1 MQNKLGFIFKVVFI
15 WLLCISSASA
25 QARRNFLQE
34 VSVGAFG
41 GVNMS
46 QVRFLHNSTAYSTMI
61 GDQSLFNKRGGTF
74 GVSARY
80 IAQEHFGVIL
90 DLSYTSKGYCEIF
103 RPRNG
108 EDVRLVGLK
117 DKRVD
122 FNGVDLDRTISYLD
136 IPILAHIYFG
146 SKSRFFLNIGPQMSF
161 KLSEKDNSII
171 NEVQKE
177 ILTFSDPRINRSIAT
192 DKMDFSL
199 HAALGY
205 DLHLDKVSAMLE
217 LRWAYGVHD
226 LYPHSKADWFQRSN
240 TQNLG
245 LVLRAYVPVK
255 KFHGN

>member
-1 MQNKLGFIFKVVFI
+1 MQNKICFIFKLLLL
-15 WLLCISSASA
+15 WLFGVSTASA
-25 QARRNFLQE
+25 QARKNFLQE

-80 IAQEHFGVIL
+80 ISQDHFGVIF
-90 DLSYTSKGYCEIF
+90 DLSYTSKGYREIF

-117 DKRVD
+117 EKRVD

-146 SKSRFFLNIGPQMSF
+146 SKSRFYVNIGPQMSF
-161 KLSEKDNSII
+161 KLSEKDKSII
-171 NEVQKE
+171 NETQKE
-177 ILTFSDPRINRSIAT
+177 ILTMADPRINQSIAT
-192 DKMDFSL
+192 DKVDFAL

-205 DLHLDKVSAMLE
+205 DLHLEKVSAMLE

-245 LVLRAYVPVK
+245 LVLRVYVPVK
-255 KFHGN
+255 KFHSN